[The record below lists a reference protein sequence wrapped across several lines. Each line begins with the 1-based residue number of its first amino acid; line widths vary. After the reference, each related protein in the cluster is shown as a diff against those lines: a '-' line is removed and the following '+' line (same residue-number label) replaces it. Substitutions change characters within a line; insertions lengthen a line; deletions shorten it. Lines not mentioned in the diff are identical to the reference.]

1 MSVYKIVFSHTGGT
15 GKAAQCPAEEPG
27 QEIKTVDLTDAD
39 ADFTSVSL
47 SEGDICVAAVPSFGG
62 RVPKTAAERPE
73 KIKGGGAAAIAV
85 AVYGNRAYDDTLP
98 ELKNILKGCGFRCA
112 AAVAAVAEH
121 SIIHKFAA
129 GRPDRKDMEQLK
141 EFARRIRRKI
151 EENGAAEDVSVPGGT
166 PYAAYGGVPLKPSAK
181 KGCTGCGLCA
191 EKCPVKAIPPQNPA
205 MTDGKKCVSCMRCVA
220 VCPMGARKVGG
231 VLTFLAEAKMKK
243 SCSSPKKNE
252 LFI

>member
-1 MSVYKIVFSHTGGT
+1 M
-15 GKAAQCPAEEPG
+15 
-27 QEIKTVDLTDAD
+27 
-39 ADFTSVSL
+39 
-47 SEGDICVAAVPSFGG
+47 
-62 RVPKTAAERPE
+62 
-73 KIKGGGAAAIAV
+73 

-98 ELKNILKGCGFRCA
+98 ELKNILKGCGFRCT

-129 GRPDRKDMEQLK
+129 GRPDKKDMDQIK

-166 PYAAYGGVPLKPSAK
+166 PYVAYGGVPLKPSA
-181 KGCTGCGLCA
+181 CGLCA

>member
-1 MSVYKIVFSHTGGT
+1 M
-15 GKAAQCPAEEPG
+15 
-27 QEIKTVDLTDAD
+27 
-39 ADFTSVSL
+39 
-47 SEGDICVAAVPSFGG
+47 
-62 RVPKTAAERPE
+62 
-73 KIKGGGAAAIAV
+73 AIAV
-85 AVYGNRAYDDTLP
+85 AVYGNRAYDDTLL
-98 ELKNILKGCGFRCA
+98 ELKNILKGCGFRCT

-129 GRPDRKDMEQLK
+129 GRPDKKDMEQLK

-151 EENGAAEDVSVPGGT
+151 EENGAAEVSVPGGT
-166 PYAAYGGVPLKPSAK
+166 PYVAYGGVPLKPSAK

-205 MTDGKKCVSCMRCVA
+205 MTDGKKCISCMRCVA
-220 VCPMGARKVGG
+220 VCPAGARKVSG

-243 SCSSPKKNE
+243 SCASPKENR

>member
-1 MSVYKIVFSHTGGT
+1 MGVYKIVFSSTDGT
-15 GKAAQCPAEEPG
+15 DKAAQCPAEEPG

-62 RVPKTAAERPE
+62 RAPKTAAERPE
-73 KIKGGGAAAIAV
+73 KIKGGTAAAIAV
-85 AVYGNRAYDDTLP
+85 AVYGNRAYDDTLL
-98 ELKNILKGCGFRCA
+98 ELKNILKDCGFRCT

-129 GRPDRKDMEQLK
+129 GRPDKKDMEQLK

-151 EENGAAEDVSVPGGT
+151 EENGAAEVSVPGGT
-166 PYAAYGGVPLKPSAK
+166 PYVAYGGVPLKPSAK

-205 MTDGKKCVSCMRCVA
+205 MTDGKKCVSCMRWVA

>member
-1 MSVYKIVFSHTGGT
+1 MGVYKTVFSPTGGT
-15 GKAAQCPAEEPG
+15 DKAAQCLAEEPG

-73 KIKGGGAAAIAV
+73 KIKGGTAAAIAV
-85 AVYGNRAYDDTLP
+85 AVYGNRAYDDTLL
-98 ELKNILKGCGFRCA
+98 ELKNILKGCGFRCT

-129 GRPDRKDMEQLK
+129 GRPDKKDMDQIK

-166 PYAAYGGVPLKPSAK
+166 PYVAYGGVPLKPSAK

-191 EKCPVKAIPPQNPA
+191 EECPVKAIPPQNPA
-205 MTDGKKCVSCMRCVA
+205 MTDGKNA
-220 VCPMGARKVGG
+220 
-231 VLTFLAEAKMKK
+231 
-243 SCSSPKKNE
+243 
-252 LFI
+252 